1 MEILIDDYAD
11 MEKEKILEA
20 LNTLKLNPSQTIEM
34 NTVHAT
40 AMQKARELV
49 ERNSKWVM
57 NFFTLFEDESDLIG
71 KLYEWY
77 GIRTRSA
84 IKRSIRKFN

>member
-20 LNTLKLNPSQTIEM
+20 LNTLKLNPSQAIEM

-49 ERNSKWVM
+49 ERNSK
-57 NFFTLFEDESDLIG
+57 
-71 KLYEWY
+71 
-77 GIRTRSA
+77 
-84 IKRSIRKFN
+84 

>member
-11 MEKEKILEA
+11 IKKKKILEA

-49 ERNSKWVM
+49 ERNSK
-57 NFFTLFEDESDLIG
+57 
-71 KLYEWY
+71 
-77 GIRTRSA
+77 
-84 IKRSIRKFN
+84 